1 MPPDIWEIWLDT
13 QLSPIIAKWLAEYTG
28 FSVKSSYSL
37 QSNTLT
43 DLEIYH
49 RAQAFGK
56 VIIISKDADF
66 PELINRLGS
75 PPKLIVVKKGNCDNR
90 EMWEFI
96 RPNVLKA
103 IDVLTTSGI
112 NIVEL
117 D

>member
-13 QLSPIIAKWLAEYTG
+13 QLSPIIAKWMAEHTG

-43 DLEIYH
+43 NLEIYQ
-49 RAQAFGK
+49 RAQAVGS

-75 PPKLIVVKKGNCDNR
+75 PPKLIVIKKGNCDNR

-96 RPNVLKA
+96 KPNILTA
-103 IDVLTTSGI
+103 IDVLTKSEI

-117 D
+117 E